1 MEFTEGDFFFL
12 SSDCGWNRGNILITV
27 LILDTILFTILC
39 IFQLVLE
46 DLVLRFITINTNS
59 ESVSEVALSLSLTHW
74 FLLFSNFFLVLIDK
88 KRLLGYFGKLFNFFS
103 KFWWS
108 VRVLIYPF
116 SGLIWQIGKSG
127 WQETYFINFILKKK

>member
-103 KFWWS
+103 KFW
-108 VRVLIYPF
+108 
-116 SGLIWQIGKSG
+116 
-127 WQETYFINFILKKK
+127 